1 MSVGYC
7 TVKILYVI
15 QYLIIQK
22 SGQGEAVPAYTVKAY
37 RGRGGIA
44 PFILTLRTRWI
55 WVFSFVPWPPPPPT
69 SKIKLHFRFQALAAL
84 LLRIHIALGH
94 AFPLLGIPECQNHI
108 IICYTLFK

>member
-55 WVFSFVPWPPPPPT
+55 WVFSFVPWPPPPPH
-69 SKIKLHFRFQALAAL
+69 IKNKVAFQISGTCCIASEDSHRLGTCISAAGYP
-84 LLRIHIALGH
+84 RM
-94 AFPLLGIPECQNHI
+94 PESYNYMLHI
-108 IICYTLFK
+108 I